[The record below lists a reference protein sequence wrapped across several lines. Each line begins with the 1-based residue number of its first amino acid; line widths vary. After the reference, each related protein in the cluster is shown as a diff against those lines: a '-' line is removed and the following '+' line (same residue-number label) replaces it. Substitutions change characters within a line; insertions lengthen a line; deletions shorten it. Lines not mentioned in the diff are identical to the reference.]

1 MQHKANHFFGTV
13 DLEPCNLF
21 CDTKRSSCTVAGF
34 FGAATGT
41 KLGAANGTGFGFLLR
56 GFLVARFLLALFSPD
71 LDSCLGNCGGL
82 LKMYTSSTSE
92 SSEISE
98 LDGSV
103 RGGGWSLSD
112 SWLVK
117 SIRSETFCSRS
128 VFMFCTSF
136 ALHSILS
143 RMFTTLSW
151 RNSKC
156 ERLCLTSCSLHFHF
170 WNHVQHVEVWEYI
183 CILWSIIYIIYIHHV
198 WKILFSLTCFAVE
211 IGRTHHSM
219 LEIYS

>member
-1 MQHKANHFFGTV
+1 MQHKAKHFFGTV

-34 FGAATGT
+34 FGAACT

-82 LKMYTSSTSE
+82 LNMYTSSTSE

-112 SWLVK
+112 S
-117 SIRSETFCSRS
+117 
-128 VFMFCTSF
+128 
-136 ALHSILS
+136 
-143 RMFTTLSW
+143 
-151 RNSKC
+151 
-156 ERLCLTSCSLHFHF
+156 
-170 WNHVQHVEVWEYI
+170 
-183 CILWSIIYIIYIHHV
+183 
-198 WKILFSLTCFAVE
+198 
-211 IGRTHHSM
+211 
-219 LEIYS
+219 

>member
-112 SWLVK
+112 S
-117 SIRSETFCSRS
+117 
-128 VFMFCTSF
+128 
-136 ALHSILS
+136 
-143 RMFTTLSW
+143 
-151 RNSKC
+151 
-156 ERLCLTSCSLHFHF
+156 
-170 WNHVQHVEVWEYI
+170 
-183 CILWSIIYIIYIHHV
+183 
-198 WKILFSLTCFAVE
+198 
-211 IGRTHHSM
+211 
-219 LEIYS
+219 